1 MPARSAQRAPERRK
15 RPVARGWK
23 GVEVYALGHS
33 TRPREELIQILQSFG
48 VRTLVDI
55 RTVPRSRTNPQF
67 NPDGLAAA
75 LEEAGLRYTHLAKLG
90 GLRKK
95 TFEESPNQGWRNRSF
110 RNYADYMQTPGFEE
124 GLEELRQL
132 AREGP
137 AAIMCAEAVPWRCHR
152 SLVSDALFA
161 RGVVVQQVSG
171 VGKARPHRV
180 TPFARFR
187 KTQVTYPVDPRS
199 PPEADGAG
207 VPASPR
213 AGRGAARRPA

>member
-1 MPARSAQRAPERRK
+1 MPKRSAQSAPQRRK
-15 RPVARGWK
+15 RPVLRGWK
-23 GVEVYALGHS
+23 GVEIYALGHS
-33 TRPREELIQILQSFG
+33 TRPAEELIDILRSFG

-67 NPDGLAAA
+67 NPDVLGPALAH
-75 LEEAGLRYTHLAKLG
+75 EGFRYTHLAKLG

-95 TFEESPNQGWRNRSF
+95 TFGESPNQGWRNRSF

-124 GLEELRQL
+124 GLEELRQI

-199 PPEADGAG
+199 PPEPAEDGE
-207 VPASPR
+207 PTPS
-213 AGRGAARRPA
+213 